1 MFTSAEYQ
9 LLLKRAPEDLK
20 GFFEALGIPATA
32 VDWEDKEKVRRLD
45 AEAEKKVAYILRGK
59 SIIGGCYKLLERAKI
74 PFQFSDTTGML
85 LTAIVKHQEDV
96 RRAMTMKSPPQPQ
109 SVKKGAASRRQTTVK
124 VSRKAT
130 EGGVVYWVREIITT
144 IGKIIFSV
152 IESIVPSAESKG
164 MQRPPSS
171 SPSAGRRQAHGKPSA
186 EFQKQGVSPTA
197 ASTVPTESAGASF
210 TEAEADRVL
219 SVLHHLQRLY
229 QAL

>member
-9 LLLKRAPEDLK
+9 LLVKRAPEDLK

-59 SIIGGCYKLLERAKI
+59 SIIGGCYKLLKRAKV

-96 RRAMTMKSPPQPQ
+96 RRAMTMKSPP
-109 SVKKGAASRRQTTVK
+109 VKKGAASSRQTAPQKLSVWELLK
-124 VSRKAT
+124 QLIEAGIAVGKSL
-130 EGGVVYWVREIITT
+130 VYLF
-144 IGKIIFSV
+144 KY
-152 IESIVPSAESKG
+152 IVPSAESKG

-171 SPSAGRRQAHGKPSA
+171 SPSMGRRQAHGKPSA
-186 EFQKQGVSPTA
+186 EFQKKGVSPKA
-197 ASTVPTESAGASF
+197 ASTAPPESAGASF
-210 TEAEADRVL
+210 TEAEADRAL